1 MDNIDKKILEELQK
15 NSSIPLSELS
25 KKVGLSNTP
34 CWNRI
39 KKLEEEKI
47 IKSKSIIID
56 NKKINLPIT
65 VFLSISIQNH
75 TEQWLKNF
83 EKIQNLLNLK
93 CLGSKFK
100 IFVLGKI
107 VNKFLF
113 RIFNL
118 EKQFFSQLFFRLVQN
133 FFLRLN
139 STINSLPL
147 KKLHEIRFKY
157 YICNEFRLN
166 NFLFNGNKKKRLY
179 P

>member
-15 NSSIPLSELS
+15 NSTQPLSELS

-75 TEQWLKNF
+75 TERWLKNF
-83 EKIQNLLNLK
+83 EKI
-93 CLGSKFK
+93 
-100 IFVLGKI
+100 
-107 VNKFLF
+107 VNKYDQ
-113 RIFNL
+113 II
-118 EKQFFSQLFFRLVQN
+118 EVHRLTGSNSDYQITILSPSIEEYDKFQQVLIKEIECTNMTSHISLQTIKKNYKYPLN
-133 FFLRLN
+133 F
-139 STINSLPL
+139 IW
-147 KKLHEIRFKY
+147 
-157 YICNEFRLN
+157 
-166 NFLFNGNKKKRLY
+166 
-179 P
+179 

>member
-65 VFLSISIQNH
+65 VFLSILIQNH

-83 EKIQNLLNLK
+83 EKI
-93 CLGSKFK
+93 
-100 IFVLGKI
+100 
-107 VNKFLF
+107 VNKYDQIIEVHRLTGSNSDYQITILSPSIEEYDKF
-113 RIFNL
+113 
-118 EKQFFSQLFFRLVQN
+118 QQLLIKEIECTNMSSHISLQTIKKN
-133 FFLRLN
+133 YKYPLN
-139 STINSLPL
+139 
-147 KKLHEIRFKY
+147 
-157 YICNEFRLN
+157 YI
-166 NFLFNGNKKKRLY
+166 
-179 P
+179 

>member
-1 MDNIDKKILEELQK
+1 MRIDSIDKKILEELQK

-75 TEQWLKNF
+75 TEEWLKNF
-83 EKIQNLLNLK
+83 EKI
-93 CLGSKFK
+93 
-100 IFVLGKI
+100 
-107 VNKFLF
+107 VNKYDQ
-113 RIFNL
+113 II
-118 EKQFFSQLFFRLVQN
+118 EVHRLTGSNSDYQITILSSSIEEYDKFQQKLIKEIECTN
-133 FFLRLN
+133 MSSHISLQTIKKNYKYPLN
-139 STINSLPL
+139 
-147 KKLHEIRFKY
+147 
-157 YICNEFRLN
+157 YI
-166 NFLFNGNKKKRLY
+166 
-179 P
+179 

>member
-1 MDNIDKKILEELQK
+1 MDVLMDNIDKKILEELQK

-75 TEQWLKNF
+75 TEEWLKNF
-83 EKIQNLLNLK
+83 EKI
-93 CLGSKFK
+93 
-100 IFVLGKI
+100 
-107 VNKFLF
+107 VNKYDQIIEVHRLTGSNSDYQITILSPSIEEYDKF
-113 RIFNL
+113 
-118 EKQFFSQLFFRLVQN
+118 QQLLIKEIECTNMSSHISLQTIKKN
-133 FFLRLN
+133 YKYPLN
-139 STINSLPL
+139 
-147 KKLHEIRFKY
+147 
-157 YICNEFRLN
+157 YI
-166 NFLFNGNKKKRLY
+166 
-179 P
+179 

>member
-1 MDNIDKKILEELQK
+1 MNVLMDNIDKKILEELQK

-83 EKIQNLLNLK
+83 EKI
-93 CLGSKFK
+93 
-100 IFVLGKI
+100 
-107 VNKFLF
+107 VNKYDQIIEVHRLTGSNSDYQITILSPSIEEYDKF
-113 RIFNL
+113 
-118 EKQFFSQLFFRLVQN
+118 QQLLIKEIECTNMSSHISLQTIKKN
-133 FFLRLN
+133 YKYPLN
-139 STINSLPL
+139 
-147 KKLHEIRFKY
+147 
-157 YICNEFRLN
+157 YI
-166 NFLFNGNKKKRLY
+166 
-179 P
+179 

>member
-83 EKIQNLLNLK
+83 EKI
-93 CLGSKFK
+93 
-100 IFVLGKI
+100 
-107 VNKFLF
+107 VNKYDQIIEVHRLTGSNSDYQITILSPSIEEYDKFQQIL
-113 RIFNL
+113 IKEIECTNMT
-118 EKQFFSQLFFRLVQN
+118 SQISLQTIKKNTKFPLN
-133 FFLRLN
+133 F
-139 STINSLPL
+139 I
-147 KKLHEIRFKY
+147 
-157 YICNEFRLN
+157 
-166 NFLFNGNKKKRLY
+166 
-179 P
+179 